1 MYSLL
6 VNVLRLC
13 HGQSVVTHV
22 LRTVKPVLSG
32 TVLKGQ
38 LGSTAFLCSFATVSN
53 GPLKRNHSIKTK
65 SNLSHKINPLS
76 SPEIKVSSIFERVLV
91 H

>member
-32 TVLKGQ
+32 TVLKSQ
-38 LGSTAFLCSFATVSN
+38 PGSTAFLCSFATVSN

-65 SNLSHKINPLS
+65 SNLSHKI
-76 SPEIKVSSIFERVLV
+76 
-91 H
+91 

>member
-13 HGQSVVTHV
+13 HGQSVV
-22 LRTVKPVLSG
+22 VKLVLSG

-38 LGSTAFLCSFATVSN
+38 PGSTAFLCSSATVSN

-65 SNLSHKINPLS
+65 SNLSHKI
-76 SPEIKVSSIFERVLV
+76 
-91 H
+91 